1 MIGTGFGTRI
11 TGLCAAVQLPQRALT
26 TNATAMTDP
35 KRQEAK
41 GAWTQFK
48 GRLREAF
55 GALTDDEAERLK
67 GRRDQLIGT
76 LQEKT
81 GQAREK
87 IQQRVDQ
94 MAEEIGYRFKK
105 KDE

>member
-1 MIGTGFGTRI
+1 M
-11 TGLCAAVQLPQRALT
+11 GLSAAVQHPNLAFT
-26 TNATAMTDP
+26 TNAITMTDP
-35 KRQEAK
+35 KQQEAK

-94 MAEEIGYRFKK
+94 MADEIGYRFEK